1 MANWL
6 CHPTTSSTD
15 QLQTWYFF
23 FPSNSLFLCML
34 EFQML
39 SFIDLLSGPDC
50 FNSLLNPK
58 LDHSDLHFFLN
69 FFFFF
74 SFLHWTFLC
83 FIFVLLALNNCI
95 SFLQKF
101 YCIPRNICNI
111 FLLVFFWTKGTLWD
125 ILREPKSPGA
135 IQIYVRFLCFK
146 GSVPTSYPQR
156 YKK

>member
-1 MANWL
+1 MWQIGSL
-6 CHPTTSSTD
+6 TQPRLR
-15 QLQTWYFF
+15 LQTWFFFF
-23 FPSNSLFLCML
+23 FPSNSLFLCTL

-39 SFIDLLSGPDC
+39 SFIDLLSGSDC

-58 LDHSDLHFFLN
+58 LDHSDLHF
-69 FFFFF
+69 
-74 SFLHWTFLC
+74 LC
-83 FIFVLLALNNCI
+83 LIFVLLALDNCI

-101 YCIPRNICNI
+101 YCIPRIYVI
-111 FLLVFFWTKGTLWD
+111 FSFWVFFFIFYFLFFWTKGTLWD

-156 YKK
+156 